1 MAGMSQSTESAPLQH
16 RAGEKIR
23 AFRADHGLSA
33 EELGKRINPP
43 CTIPAQTIYNWEKR
57 GKVARPWLQRKL
69 NELGICAPGDW
80 LVTIEEAA

>member
-1 MAGMSQSTESAPLQH
+1 MSQSIESAPGLH

-23 AFRADHGLSA
+23 AFRSEHGLSA

-43 CTIPAQTIYNWEKR
+43 CLIPAQTIYNWEKR

-69 NELGICAPGDW
+69 NELGICDPADW
-80 LVTIEEAA
+80 LAPAKEAA